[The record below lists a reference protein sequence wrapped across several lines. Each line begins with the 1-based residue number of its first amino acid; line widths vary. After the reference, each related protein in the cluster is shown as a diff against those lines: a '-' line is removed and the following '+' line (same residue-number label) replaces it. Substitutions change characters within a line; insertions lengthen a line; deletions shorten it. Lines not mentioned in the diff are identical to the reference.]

1 MADVDL
7 KTLFFTLETVN
18 LLSGVE
24 KLLRGHLSPIEG
36 KMMLILSIW
45 PKIMSV
51 AESIQIV

>member
-1 MADVDL
+1 MTDVDL

-51 AESIQIV
+51 AKSIQIV

>member
-24 KLLRGHLSPIEG
+24 TLLRGHLSPVEG

-51 AESIQIV
+51 AKSIQIV